1 MLYRLT
7 SFCLKPLL
15 LISFIS
21 VHSFVSAETAV
32 SNKKHLI
39 ASASSLSL
47 HESAYWKALLHYT
60 SRPLVEN
67 GEEYLSE
74 IKSEEF
80 FLSEKGRTNAQLELN
95 ATINAF
101 LAPIGDDVQKHARCI
116 FPARYLWLKKHLPSL
131 NSPVDINQCD
141 NYQTWSL
148 GGNVD
153 SISLVFANGYFKNPA
168 SYYGHILL
176 KFNSDDESQQSSEFL
191 AKSMDYGAILNNQ
204 DNAVAYIFKGIFGF
218 YDAGFTHA
226 HFYEKNHN
234 YGEDELR
241 DLWDYQLALEPEE
254 VEMIVAHGWEVLGAK
269 FQYFFTKK
277 NCATA
282 MADLI
287 ELVVNKP
294 LYPRNQPWVAP
305 VSVFMGIAETTH
317 NGKSLVESITRIASR
332 ESRLKERYAQLG
344 ADEKDAIEKIMGHE
358 NFVRI
363 LDHEKLS
370 TESKQRILETLLD
383 YYQFLLVESPTDT
396 KLKNK
401 RKQVLLYSLTLPVKA
416 WEWRVNKKVPPHKGQ
431 KPTMLRVTAHE
442 DEFSKQRESIRLRPA
457 YFDFLNLKSGRAPYT
472 QLSMLDTTLVHRDG
486 NYAVEKIDLLNIETM
501 NVSETGLDGE
511 GGNAWK
517 LRVGYEQYND
527 NCHNCGVYF
536 FEAGYGKAKQLSDA
550 LLVYGLLDGRLQS
563 NHQDSGLFSMSPRV
577 GLIADFSDFWS
588 SSISVQ
594 RRFDLDGSSATNNR
608 IKWQN
613 RFGSS
618 SDWDIRM
625 GVAKENK
632 IEYELSYSHYW

>member
-7 SFCLKPLL
+7 SFCLKLL
-15 LISFIS
+15 LLLSFAS
-21 VHSFVSAETAV
+21 VHSLVSAETV
-32 SNKKHLI
+32 PSNNQRLI
-39 ASASSLSL
+39 ASANTLSL

-60 SRPLVEN
+60 SRPLVEE

-80 FLSEKGRTNAQLELN
+80 FLSKSGRSNAKAELN
-95 ATINAF
+95 ATINAL
-101 LAPIGDDVQKHARCI
+101 LAPVVDDVQKHARCI

-131 NSPVDINQCD
+131 NSPVDIKQCE

-176 KFNSDDESQQSSEFL
+176 KFNSDDETKQSSDFL

-241 DLWDYQLALEPEE
+241 DLWDYQLALEPDE

-287 ELVVNKP
+287 ELVVDKQ

-305 VSVFMGIAETTH
+305 VSVFMAIAETTH
-317 NGKSLVESITRIASR
+317 NGKSLVEKISRIASR
-332 ESRLKERYAQLG
+332 ESRLKERYAQLD
-344 ADEKDAIEKIMGHE
+344 ANEKTALDKIMAHE
-358 NFVRI
+358 KFIEI
-363 LDHEKLS
+363 LDQIKLS

-383 YYQFLLVESPTDT
+383 YYQFLLVETPTD
-396 KLKNK
+396 KELKNK
-401 RKQVLLYSLTLPVKA
+401 RKQVLLYSLALPVKK
-416 WEWRVNKKVPPHKGQ
+416 WEWKVNKKIPPHNGQ
-431 KPTMLRVTAHE
+431 KHTMLRVSAYE
-442 DEFSKQRESIRLRPA
+442 DELSQHRQSVRLRPA

-472 QLSMLDTTLVHRDG
+472 LLSMLDTTLVHRDG
-486 NYAVEKIDLLNIETM
+486 SYAVEKVDLLNIETM
-501 NVSETGLDGE
+501 NVSETGLEGE

-527 NCHNCGVYF
+527 DCLNCGVYF
-536 FEAGYGKAKQLSDA
+536 FEAGYGKAKQLSDSI
-550 LLVYGLLDGRLQS
+550 LVYGLLDGRLQS
-563 NHQDSGLFSMSPRV
+563 NHLDSGLFSVSPRV
-577 GLIADFSDFWS
+577 GFIADLSDFWS
-588 SSISVQ
+588 SSISIQ
-594 RRFDLDGSSATNNR
+594 RRFDLDGSATTKNR
-608 IKWQN
+608 IQWQN
-613 RFGSS
+613 RLGYS
-618 SDWDIRM
+618 SDWDIRI

-632 IEYELSYSHYW
+632 VEYELSYSHYW